1 MEKVESKL
9 VQEIITIYKELM
21 EEDLKNEISL

>member
-9 VQEIITIYKELM
+9 VQEIIAIYKELM